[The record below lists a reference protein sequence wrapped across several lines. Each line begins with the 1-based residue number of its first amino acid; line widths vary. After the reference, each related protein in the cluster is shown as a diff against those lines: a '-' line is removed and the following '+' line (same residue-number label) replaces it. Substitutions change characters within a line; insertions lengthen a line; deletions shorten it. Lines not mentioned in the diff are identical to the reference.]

1 MFTSWI
7 CRACRNGLGPVRSQS
22 IQITSRR
29 HLSTNSKYFRVSE
42 EVQQAIAE
50 KKPVVALES
59 TIYTHGFPYPD
70 NLALASKL
78 ESLVRLNG
86 GVPATIGILE
96 GVARVGLGADELVRL
111 VSAPAAKISRRDFG
125 FVLGLK
131 DAEGKALNGGTTVS
145 GTMILAHMAGIR
157 VFGTGGLGGVHRG
170 AEQTMDVSADL
181 TELGRTPVAVISSG
195 CKSFL
200 DIPKTLEYLETQGVA
215 VATFADGRA
224 GKVDFP
230 AFYTRDSGVKSPQV
244 LQTEEDAARIILAQQ
259 ALGLQSG
266 LHFANPIP
274 EQYSVPFQ
282 QMEDAIHQALQ
293 DASGAGAKGAAIT
306 PFILDKIKEITG
318 SKSVEANRALVE
330 ANVVR
335 AAKVA
340 AALQRLE
347 AGELS
352 GADASHSNA
361 AQVTGPA
368 ASNYTSNGVSVGVAS
383 SSPGDAR
390 SFSQHEKNTM
400 KGMRKRGSSYQEI
413 AAKFNAEQHIASVI
427 EAVRDS
433 PNRLAFGGAVSP
445 HPEPTESTP
454 PETKASVFV
463 AGSLAVDLA
472 CDFNPKNGSSLQSP
486 ELNTSNPAEIM
497 QSLGGVGHNVAR
509 AAHLM
514 GANVR
519 LCSAI
524 GDDLTGKAALEAL
537 SAAEMSTEG
546 IKTLPSS
553 SETRTAQYIAVNDKN
568 KDLVLAM
575 ADMSILETPSTKTSI
590 LNDTFQNFWLPQ
602 LHSHNPSHLV
612 LDGNW
617 RPECLAHWLSS
628 TKTPSSQ
635 DKPHI
640 TFEPVSTSKSTNL
653 FHLPPKLHTLS
664 TFPNNSID
672 LTTPNAY
679 ELNAMYT
686 AGRSTGTFDS
696 KSWWS
701 IIDALGIPHSGARA
715 QMTFATNRRLVD
727 EGIPQ
732 QTIQLLPFIP
742 TVCCKLGA
750 EGVLLTQLLP
760 AGDERLSDGAYAPYI
775 LSRCANG
782 TEESVGV
789 GGVYMRLFPA
799 VEEVKTEDV
808 VSVNGVGDTFA
819 GTIVAGLAGAAEKG
833 KTSARVE
840 DFIDVAQRAAVLTLK
855 SKESVSPGLGTLRL
869 LL

>member
-1 MFTSWI
+1 MFSSWI
-7 CRACRNGLGPVRSQS
+7 CRACRNGQS
-22 IQITSRR
+22 IQTASRR
-29 HLSTNSKYFRVSE
+29 HLATNSNYFRVSE

-111 VSAPAAKISRRDFG
+111 VAAPASKISRRDFG
-125 FVLGLK
+125 FVLGLG

-224 GKVDFP
+224 GHVDFP
-230 AFYTRDSGVKSPQV
+230 AFYTRDSGVRSPQV

-266 LHFANPIP
+266 MHFANPIP
-274 EQYSVPFQ
+274 EQHSLPFQ
-282 QMEDAIHQALQ
+282 QMEEAISKALQ
-293 DASGAGAKGAAIT
+293 AASAAGATGAAST
-306 PFILDKIKEITG
+306 PYILSRLKEITG
-318 SKSVEANRALVE
+318 GKGVEANRALVE

-335 AAKVA
+335 ATKVA
-340 AALQRLE
+340 AALQKLE
-347 AGELS
+347 QQETAGVD
-352 GADASHSNA
+352 GSHPNP
-361 AQVTGPA
+361 AQLTGPS
-368 ASNYTSNGVSVGVAS
+368 ASNHTRNGGSVGVAS
-383 SSPGDAR
+383 STHADSR
-390 SFSQHEKNTM
+390 SFYQHEKNLM
-400 KGMRKRGSSYQEI
+400 KGMRKRGTSYQEI
-413 AAKFNAEQHIASVI
+413 ATKFNAEQHIASVI

-433 PNRLAFGGAVSP
+433 PTRLAFGGASP
-445 HPEPTESTP
+445 QADSTASTST
-454 PETKASVFV
+454 ETKASVFV

-472 CDFNPKNGSSLQSP
+472 CDFNPKSGSSVQSP
-486 ELNTSNPAEIM
+486 EFNTSNPAKIT

-537 SAAEMSTEG
+537 YSARMSTKG
-546 IKTLPSS
+546 IRTLPTCSA
-553 SETRTAQYIAVNDKN
+553 TRTAQYIAVNDIN

-575 ADMSILETPSTKTSI
+575 ADMSILETPSSKNPI
-590 LNDTFQNFWLPQ
+590 INQTFQTFWLPQ
-602 LHSHNPSHLV
+602 LHSHRPSHLV

-617 RPECLAHWLSS
+617 SPEHLAHWLSAAKS
-628 TKTPSSQ
+628 TSNNNTKT
-635 DKPHI
+635 HT
-640 TFEPVSTSKSTNL
+640 TFEPVSTTKSTTP
-653 FHLPPKLHTLS
+653 FHLPSSIHTLT
-664 TFPNNSID
+664 TFPHHSID

-679 ELNAMYT
+679 EVKAMYLSAQSTSHLST
-686 AGRSTGTFDS
+686 A
-696 KSWWS
+696 SWWK
-701 IIDALGIPHSGARA
+701 IIDSLGIPHSGART
-715 QMTFATNRRLVD
+715 QLTYATNPRLVD
-727 EGIPQ
+727 QGIPQ
-732 QTIQLLPFIP
+732 QTIQLLPYFP
-742 TVCCKLGA
+742 TICCKLGS
-750 EGVLLTQLLP
+750 EGVLLTQLLA

-799 VEEVKTEDV
+799 VEEVRAEDV

-819 GTIVAGLAGAAEKG
+819 GTIVAGLAGAKQKG
-833 KTSARVE
+833 KKEGRVE
-840 DFIDVAQRAAVLTLK
+840 DFIDLAQRAAVLTLK
-855 SKESVSPGLGTLRL
+855 SKESVSPGLGTLRGL
-869 LL
+869 L